1 MLRTVLKNCTAYTA
15 GILLIA
21 CLGSY
26 LSVVLAGDKKGL
38 QVYSASSHLQGDML
52 YLDTQLEYRLSRAA
66 LDALDSG
73 VPLVFELEV
82 EIFTPRDWLWDKT
95 LASYRFRYRLLYHA
109 LTQQYIV
116 TNINSGIQNS
126 YSRRNTALLS
136 MGRIHNLPLVE
147 MQQLPVADKYLGRV
161 RVSLDIGSLPA
172 PMRPWAYIN
181 TDWLLA
187 SEWFTWEIN

>member
-1 MLRTVLKNCTAYTA
+1 MFLSALKTCSLHTAR
-15 GILLIA
+15 ILSFI
-21 CLGSY
+21 CLGCYQPVAFAS
-26 LSVVLAGDKKGL
+26 GDEGL
-38 QVYSASSHLQGDML
+38 QVYSASTYPQGGMY
-52 YLDTQLEYRLSRAA
+52 YLDAQLDYGLSRAA

-73 VPLVFELEV
+73 VPLIFELEV
-82 EIFTPRDWLWDKT
+82 EIYTPRKWFWDKT
-95 LASYRFRYRLLYHA
+95 LADYNYRYQVLYHA

-136 MGRIHNLPLVE
+136 MGRIHNLPLLE
-147 MQQLPVADKYLGRV
+147 KKKIPEGEKYLGRV
-161 RVSLDIGSLPA
+161 RVSLDIGALPA